1 MPPGKGYRV
10 KVRVHV
16 GPMYGEKTGS
26 LYNLARRLLRAR
38 EYGLDVAFAWVTPSR
53 DNRNDDPTVIVDH
66 DGRKLEGMRAV
77 VIRSDE
83 PERMLEQPEIMA
95 AHVLLIDEIQ
105 FFGADLG
112 NVVLRLFMAGKEIH
126 LAGLDTDH
134 LGRPFPSTASV
145 VLLPFAKVYKHAALC
160 GYCGEDARYSLRLID
175 GRPAPADS
183 PTFMVEHREAE
194 YVPTCLKDFV
204 AKNEEVGNHV
214 F

>member
-1 MPPGKGYRV
+1 MPTGRGYRP

-16 GPMYGEKTGS
+16 GPMYAEKTSS

-38 EYGLDVAFAWVTPSR
+38 GYGLDVAFVWVKPSR
-53 DNRNDDPTVIVDH
+53 DNREDDPTEIMDH
-66 DGRKLEGMRAV
+66 DGRKLEGVRAV
-77 VIRSDE
+77 VIKSDE
-83 PERMLEQPEIMA
+83 PESMLGNPEVMA
-95 AHVLLIDEIQ
+95 AHVVFIDEIQ
-105 FFGADLG
+105 FFGPNLG
-112 NVVLRLFMAGKEIH
+112 NVVLRLYMAGKEIH

-145 VLLPFAKVYKHAALC
+145 VLLPFAKVFKHSALC
-160 GYCGEDARYSLRLID
+160 GFCGEEAPYSLRLIN

-194 YVPTCLKDFV
+194 YVPACLGDFV
-204 AKNEEVGNHV
+204 AKHEEVGNHV